1 MGVEEVKHDD
11 GHAGPGDDQSQHQDP
26 GHGRAEGRVE
36 VVGHGA
42 LGDPERRA
50 RGVAIFALDDG
61 GGGGGVSSWRERER
75 GRCRGRW
82 GRHRDREMLDAGM
95 IQRPNRDLCTKKS

>member
-42 LGDPERRA
+42 LGNPERRA

-75 GRCRGRW
+75 EGGVGGGGENTGIEKCL
-82 GRHRDREMLDAGM
+82 MLE
-95 IQRPNRDLCTKKS
+95 